1 MTSFSLEER
10 RARDEPIMA
19 QLRANGGKTDTGQT
33 LVILAIKGAVT
44 GNERDKPVC
53 VRKDGGD
60 LFVVGSAGGQPRH
73 PQWYTNL
80 VANPEITVEYLG
92 ERYQA
97 VAETEPNGPERDRL
111 FGLLSEEVPGLYEYQ
126 DRCRDTRQIALIR
139 IRRRA
144 H

>member
-1 MTSFSLEER
+1 MTSFSLDER

-19 QLRANGGKTDTGQT
+19 QLRANGGRTDTGMI
-33 LVILAIKGAVT
+33 LVILTIKGAVSGT
-44 GNERDKPVC
+44 ERDKPVC
-53 VRKDGGD
+53 VRKDGDD

-92 ERYQA
+92 ERYPA

-111 FGLLSEEVPGLYEYQ
+111 YALLSEEVPGLYGYQ
-126 DRCRDTRQIALIR
+126 DRCRETRQIPLVR
-139 IRRRA
+139 IRRRGS
-144 H
+144 